1 MFFRFAKLLLIH
13 NLLILL
19 LVIHLTFASFVVPGP
34 PYIFNEKYKSFVK
47 PKKVKGKVISGV

>member
-1 MFFRFAKLLLIH
+1 MFFRFAKLLLI
-13 NLLILL
+13 LILL

-34 PYIFNEKYKSFVK
+34 PYIFNEKYKSFAK